1 MTVLIVGA
9 DRLGSISD
17 RLIRDGVNEIIHWKG
32 RCSSCEKK
40 CAIPKNVE
48 KIIVFCDFIN
58 HNLMGHIK
66 KQAKRSGVPVIYT
79 RRAISHLEEGL
90 LA

>member
-9 DRLGSISD
+9 DRLGNIYD
-17 RLIRDGVNEIIHWKG
+17 QLHKEGADEIIHWKG

-40 CAIPKNVE
+40 YVIPKNVQ
-48 KIIVFCDFIN
+48 KVIVFCDFIN

-66 KQAKRSGVPVIYT
+66 KQAKRSGVPILYT
-79 RRAISHLEEGL
+79 RRAVSHIGEKFTG
-90 LA
+90 